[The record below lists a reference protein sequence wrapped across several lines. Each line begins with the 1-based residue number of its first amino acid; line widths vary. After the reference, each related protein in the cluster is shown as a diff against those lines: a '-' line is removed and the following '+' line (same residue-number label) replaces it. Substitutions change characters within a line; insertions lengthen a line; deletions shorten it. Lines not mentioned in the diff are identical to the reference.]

1 MNTTTIISRETIE
14 RYICSSGQEK
24 LQKKLVL
31 AYEVDNLCRNIISVK
46 WEHMTVDQLVVG

>member
-31 AYEVDNLCRNIISVK
+31 VYKVDDPYRNIISVK
-46 WEHMTVDQLVVG
+46 WAHMIVDQLVVG